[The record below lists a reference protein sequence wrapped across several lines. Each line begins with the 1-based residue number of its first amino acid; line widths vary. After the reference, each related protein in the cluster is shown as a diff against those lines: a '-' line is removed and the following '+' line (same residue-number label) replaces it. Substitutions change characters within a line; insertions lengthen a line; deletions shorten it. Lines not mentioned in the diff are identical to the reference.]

1 MISFTSIITAIK
13 GASIATK
20 IGLGVGA
27 TVIVA
32 GGAVGTVIIVNNA
45 SHRTAE
51 ERQIVSEKQNEDKP
65 SSEQNDTQN
74 EDVGEPKDDTKSDG
88 QATNDKRNDNANS
101 NSQSASQKPT
111 TNSSTSSKPNNTGG
125 SSTSKPSTPA
135 PTQPTKP
142 TQPSQP
148 SQPTQP
154 AKKPDYNLNDKYVA
168 GYETYPLYTY
178 DPNGPDLQQC
188 TKVEEKSFF
197 AVVKFSGGGELFRA
211 TWPKYLEYAKSKGY
225 NTYECL
231 GAGSAPTTWEAVVE
245 AGLALDEAKCQ
256 QYGLSCGRW

>member
-20 IGLGVGA
+20 IGLGIGA
-27 TVIVA
+27 TAIVT
-32 GGAVGTVIIVNNA
+32 GGTVGTVMIVNNV

-51 ERQIVSEKQNEDKP
+51 EQQIVSEKQNEDKP

-74 EDVGEPKDDTKSDG
+74 EEIGETEDDTKSDD
-88 QATNDKRNDNANS
+88 QAANSERDDSANS
-101 NSQSASQKPT
+101 NSQNTTQKPT
-111 TNSSTSSKPNNTGG
+111 TNSSTSSKPNNTG
-125 SSTSKPSTPA
+125 SSSSSKPSTPA
-135 PTQPTKP
+135 PTQPTEP
-142 TQPSQP
+142 AQPNQP

-154 AKKPDYNLNDKYVA
+154 TKKPDYNLNDRYVA
-168 GYETYPLYTY
+168 GYETYPFYTY

-231 GAGSAPTTWEAVVE
+231 GMGSAPTTWEAVVE

>member
-20 IGLGVGA
+20 IGLGIGA
-27 TVIVA
+27 TAIVA
-32 GGAVGTVIIVNNA
+32 GGAVGAVMIINNA

-51 ERQIVSEKQNEDKP
+51 EQQIVSEKQDEGKL
-65 SSEQNDTQN
+65 SSDQNDTQN
-74 EDVGEPKDDTKSDG
+74 EGTGASKDDTKSDD
-88 QATNDKRNDNANS
+88 QATNDKRSDNANG

-111 TNSSTSSKPNNTGG
+111 ANSSTSSKPNNTG
-125 SSTSKPSTPA
+125 SSSSSKPSTPA
-135 PTQPTKP
+135 PTQPTEP
-142 TQPSQP
+142 AQPNQP

-154 AKKPDYNLNDKYVA
+154 TKKPDYNLNDRYVA
-168 GYETYPLYTY
+168 GYETYPFYTY

-211 TWPKYLEYAKSKGY
+211 TCPKYLEYAKSKGY

-231 GAGSAPTTWEAVVE
+231 GMGSAPTTWEAVVE